1 MGLLLPCGQ
10 NTVIV
15 LYTSVTVLSI
25 TQSND
30 LLSCTKKKSIL
41 SIDYKPLEQGRWAS
55 YTLLVP
61 GARYKF
67 ERVEPTQLPSP
78 PPPVSSLQNHLNR
91 SVTGCQV
98 LLLGS
103 LILLCCQFANSIEI
117 NLLVAEPIKI
127 RM

>member
-1 MGLLLPCGQ
+1 MIYYHVQ
-10 NTVIV
+10 
-15 LYTSVTVLSI
+15 
-25 TQSND
+25 
-30 LLSCTKKKSIL
+30 KKKSIL

-55 YTLLVP
+55 YTFFVP
-61 GARYKF
+61 GAHCKF
-67 ERVEPTQLPSP
+67 ERMEPTQLPSP

-117 NLLVAEPIKI
+117 NLLVAEHIKI